1 MTQSISI
8 QHVNLMVDD
17 LALADAFYAGLLG
30 LERAPTPELGFPAQ
44 FYRVGESQQIHV
56 NELPD
61 VHPQRSHFCLRV
73 DDFNGLFARA
83 REQDIIDTTTW
94 GKVCRLPSGVMQA
107 FIRDP
112 SGNLIEI
119 SCEPDQPVDDAIFEL
134 DFVDAATRYAGLT
147 N

>member
-1 MTQSISI
+1 MTDSMSI

-17 LALADAFYAGLLG
+17 LALADAFYAGVLG
-30 LERAPTPELGFPAQ
+30 LERDSTPELGFPAQ
-44 FYRVGESQQIHV
+44 FYRVGETQQIHV

-61 VHPQRSHFCLRV
+61 VHAQRAHFCLRV
-73 DDFNGLFARA
+73 DDFDGLFARA

-94 GKVCRLPSGVMQA
+94 GTARRLPSGVMQA

-119 SCEPDQPVDDAIFEL
+119 SCEADQPVDDAIFEP
-134 DFVDAATRYAGLT
+134 DDVDPTRSAHRPS
-147 N
+147 

>member
-1 MTQSISI
+1 MTDSISI

-30 LERAPTPELGFPAQ
+30 LERDSTPDLGFPAQ
-44 FYRVGESQQIHV
+44 FYRVGETQQIHV

-61 VHPQRSHFCLRV
+61 VHAQRAHFCLRV
-73 DDFNGLFARA
+73 DDFSGLFARA
-83 REQDIIDTTTW
+83 RAQGVVDTETW
-94 GKVCRLPSGVMQA
+94 GEVRRLPSGVMQA

-119 SCEPDQPVDDAIFEL
+119 SCEADQPVDDAVFEP
-134 DFVDAATRYAGLT
+134 AAGQAAAPAHRPS
-147 N
+147 